1 MKKSTTIIYIHTV
14 YPLLWIFYANIDVVK
29 KKKKGT
35 PTTTTP
41 STRLP
46 PTTPSH
52 PSHNSHDI
60 ANHMHI
66 PKMACVFPVSP
77 LFYNENMICEDLDV
91 QYKLLCSSSALL
103 VLAYNHIT
111 STSVMTLLLLKLRHR
126 YNERLGYHV
135 RLQKPSDH
143 S

>member
-1 MKKSTTIIYIHTV
+1 
-14 YPLLWIFYANIDVVK
+14 
-29 KKKKGT
+29 
-35 PTTTTP
+35 
-41 STRLP
+41 
-46 PTTPSH
+46 
-52 PSHNSHDI
+52 
-60 ANHMHI
+60 
-66 PKMACVFPVSP
+66 MACVFPVSP